1 MRMATP
7 AKVWVYGVVLGIESL
22 TVLSVRACQVLALC
36 TLTIQNT
43 ALVLLTKYS
52 YRDAGNRHAVS
63 TVIHS
68 AESVK
73 IISS

>member
-7 AKVWVYGVVLGIESL
+7 AKVRVYGVVLGIESL

-43 ALVLLTKYS
+43 VLVLLTKYS
-52 YRDAGNRHAVS
+52 YRDAATRHAVS